1 MPLHCLRDYVSWTI
15 RLMIILHVPLF
26 FNWKVIF
33 FITIDMCAFNGLQQ
47 MNSLYRFWS
56 YYLRENFNEDM
67 YNHFKK
73 LALEDAAAS
82 YRYGLECLFRF
93 YRYGHRSLKN
103 SLPIATYLHFAASY
117 LISTTSIIFYKAR
130 LDMTRS
136 PKSYFDHLFI
146 YFILLRVIINLW

>member
-1 MPLHCLRDYVSWTI
+1 M
-15 RLMIILHVPLF
+15 F
-26 FNWKVIF
+26 
-33 FITIDMCAFNGLQQ
+33 AFNGLQQ

-56 YYLRENFNEDM
+56 YYLRDNFNEDM

-93 YRYGHRSLKN
+93 YRYGHHSLKN
-103 SLPIATYLHFAASY
+103 SLPIAAYLHFAASY
-117 LISTTSIIFYKAR
+117 LISTTYIIFYKAR

-136 PKSYFDHLFI
+136 LKLYFDHLFVLFYI
-146 YFILLRVIINLW
+146 VKSYKLMIIG